1 MTSTR
6 ILVVDDEIIIARELE
21 ARLVALGYQ
30 VLGIASTGRGA
41 VELTERSKPDLV
53 LMDIVLR
60 GDMDGIE
67 AAAEIRMRWGIPVI
81 YVTAFADEA
90 TLLRAKITEPFG
102 YIVKPFS
109 ERELRAN
116 IEMALYK
123 HQAEA
128 KLMAI
133 EKWFNTSMHE
143 IEDGVVVTDAEG
155 NITFINQVAEILTGW
170 KGHDAIGRKVSET
183 IPFVCRSCTQVPGIL
198 EPTNGGL
205 IVKVD
210 GDVLLRNRRGGG
222 DIPIHLALAPLRDRD
237 GNALGTVM
245 VMRDLSEQRLT
256 TRILREIEEQRTQS
270 QRLETASLMAGGI
283 AQHFN
288 NLLSVILSQTLSILG
303 QTLFQLDNSK
313 LSEDYRESVKQ
324 IKQAAERVTW
334 LTSQLLTISGRKA
347 ILPTLIDLNEL
358 VVEKEEEIRH
368 YIGKDIVLNTSLSAD
383 LRKVRADSGQIRQV
397 IKNLVLNAKNAMPQ
411 GGSLNIETANI
422 ELGERME
429 LDYLELSSEPQV
441 MLAVSD
447 TGHGM
452 SREVRTRVFEP
463 FFTTQDV
470 SIGEGL
476 GLSIVYGIVKQ
487 SGGDIAVESEP
498 GLGSTFRVY
507 LPAVEDQVVVEDTA
521 LLLST

>member
-1 MTSTR
+1 
-6 ILVVDDEIIIARELE
+6 
-21 ARLVALGYQ
+21 
-30 VLGIASTGRGA
+30 
-41 VELTERSKPDLV
+41 
-53 LMDIVLR
+53 
-60 GDMDGIE
+60 
-67 AAAEIRMRWGIPVI
+67 
-81 YVTAFADEA
+81 
-90 TLLRAKITEPFG
+90 
-102 YIVKPFS
+102 
-109 ERELRAN
+109 
-116 IEMALYK
+116 
-123 HQAEA
+123 
-128 KLMAI
+128 
-133 EKWFNTSMHE
+133 
-143 IEDGVVVTDAEG
+143 
-155 NITFINQVAEILTGW
+155 
-170 KGHDAIGRKVSET
+170 
-183 IPFVCRSCTQVPGIL
+183 
-198 EPTNGGL
+198 
-205 IVKVD
+205 
-210 GDVLLRNRRGGG
+210 
-222 DIPIHLALAPLRDRD
+222 
-237 GNALGTVM
+237 
-245 VMRDLSEQRLT
+245 
-256 TRILREIEEQRTQS
+256 
-270 QRLETASLMAGGI
+270 MAGGI

-368 YIGKDIVLNTSLSAD
+368 YIGNDIVLNTSLSAD

>member
-1 MTSTR
+1 
-6 ILVVDDEIIIARELE
+6 
-21 ARLVALGYQ
+21 
-30 VLGIASTGRGA
+30 
-41 VELTERSKPDLV
+41 
-53 LMDIVLR
+53 
-60 GDMDGIE
+60 
-67 AAAEIRMRWGIPVI
+67 
-81 YVTAFADEA
+81 
-90 TLLRAKITEPFG
+90 
-102 YIVKPFS
+102 
-109 ERELRAN
+109 
-116 IEMALYK
+116 
-123 HQAEA
+123 
-128 KLMAI
+128 
-133 EKWFNTSMHE
+133 
-143 IEDGVVVTDAEG
+143 
-155 NITFINQVAEILTGW
+155 
-170 KGHDAIGRKVSET
+170 
-183 IPFVCRSCTQVPGIL
+183 
-198 EPTNGGL
+198 
-205 IVKVD
+205 
-210 GDVLLRNRRGGG
+210 
-222 DIPIHLALAPLRDRD
+222 
-237 GNALGTVM
+237 
-245 VMRDLSEQRLT
+245 
-256 TRILREIEEQRTQS
+256 
-270 QRLETASLMAGGI
+270 
-283 AQHFN
+283 
-288 NLLSVILSQTLSILG
+288 
-303 QTLFQLDNSK
+303 
-313 LSEDYRESVKQ
+313 
-324 IKQAAERVTW
+324 
-334 LTSQLLTISGRKA
+334 LTISGRKA